1 VNGYLLAI
9 LFVADS
15 FLGIW
20 SLVTVIYLEWLAVT
34 PSSAEQVKSYQF
46 QEMCWTLVCVASFVG
61 MLFLIRSTWKLF
73 MKDDR

>member
-20 SLVTVIYLEWLAVT
+20 SLATVVYLEWLSVT

-46 QEMCWTLVCVASFVG
+46 QEMCWTLVCVASVVG
-61 MLFLIRSTWKLF
+61 MLFILRSAWKLF
-73 MKDDR
+73 TQDDR